1 MWSKSVAKRFN
12 EISTRVLSPEF
23 RFPADKIQSRSLNPF
38 SCSRSCQKIAHE
50 MDYGKGK
57 RVHRFFGAIGNC
69 DLWHV
74 SRFHVIKYMLAGNTN
89 GDISHIAF
97 DPIYS
102 PAFISRFPFTIVF
115 IILISL
121 ENKIGYMAEL
131 YRGELE
137 NHGGINLDQYKT
149 GNCIIISF
157 CF

>member
-102 PAFISRFPFTIVF
+102 P
-115 IILISL
+115 
-121 ENKIGYMAEL
+121 L
-131 YRGELE
+131 YRDSLSQLFLSSLFPWKIKSDIWQSYIRELE
-137 NHGGINLDQYKT
+137 NHGGINLNQYKT